1 MSQGLFS
8 CVFSR
13 CVLRKGIDLN
23 QSLSPEVIIIGAGQ
37 SALATAYFL
46 RRHQLKVLLLDQEQA
61 AGGAWLHAW
70 DSLHLFSPA
79 QWSSLPGWSMPA
91 NDTYPTRADV
101 IAYLKAYEQR
111 YAFDVQ
117 RPVTVTQVNRTD
129 SGFDVHTDQGSVY
142 QSPVVIS
149 ATGTWNNPFIPKY
162 RCSENFK
169 GLQLHSANYKNEVPF
184 DGKRVLVVGGG
195 NSGAQILAELSK
207 VARTTWVTLQTPKFL
222 PDEVDGR
229 VLFERATLRWKA
241 QQEGKSV
248 EHLPGGF
255 ADVVMVESVKEARER
270 GVLHA
275 TAPFVEFTEN
285 GVVWADGTHEHIDAV
300 VWCTGF
306 QPALAHLNPLDIFD
320 DTGHVAC
327 EDTRSTQVPGLW
339 LVGYGDWCG
348 FASATLIGVQRY
360 AKATAAQVAAYLE
373 KVA

>member
-46 RRHQLKVLLLDQEQA
+46 RRYQLKVLLLDQEQA

-70 DSLHLFSPA
+70 HSLHLFSPA
-79 QWSSLPGWSMPA
+79 QWSSLPGWGMPINGA
-91 NDTYPTRADV
+91 YPTRDDV
-101 IAYLKAYEQR
+101 IAYLRAYEQR
-111 YAFDVQ
+111 YEFNVQ
-117 RPVTVTQVNRTD
+117 RPVTVTRVSKTD
-129 SGFDVHTDQGSVY
+129 SGFDVHTDQGRMY

-162 RCSENFK
+162 RGSEIFK
-169 GLQLHSANYKNEVPF
+169 GIQIHSANYQNAESF
-184 DGKRVLVVGGG
+184 HGMRVLVVGGG
-195 NSGAQILAELSK
+195 NSGAQIFAELSK
-207 VARTTWVTLQTPKFL
+207 VARTTWVTLETPKFL

-241 QQEGKSV
+241 QQAGKPV
-248 EHLPGGF
+248 ENLPGGF
-255 ADVVMVESVKEARER
+255 ADVVMVESVKKARER
-270 GVLHA
+270 GVLNA
-275 TAPFVEFTEN
+275 TAPFVELTEH

-306 QPALAHLNPLDIFD
+306 QPALAHLDPLDIFD
-320 DTGHVAC
+320 DKGRVAC
-327 EDTRSTQVPGLW
+327 QDTRSTQVPGLW
-339 LVGYGDWCG
+339 FVGYGDWCG

-373 KVA
+373 KVS